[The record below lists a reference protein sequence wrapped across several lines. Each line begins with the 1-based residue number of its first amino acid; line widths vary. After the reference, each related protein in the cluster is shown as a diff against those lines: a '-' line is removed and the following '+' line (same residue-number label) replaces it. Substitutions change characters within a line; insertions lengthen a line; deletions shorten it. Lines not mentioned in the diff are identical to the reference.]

1 MTDSV
6 DRTVLFADLRGSTAL
21 FGTLGNAQAAAIV
34 TQTIG
39 LLSRVVTQGGG
50 KVVKT
55 LGDGLMALF
64 DRPPAAVHAAREMQD
79 SIARIMAEADTGAA
93 ALRLYIAMA
102 HGEIVEVAGDS
113 FGDAV
118 NVAARLLDHAGDNE
132 VLITQPVYEQLAAV
146 DRQRFKS
153 LERLHLRGRSEPC
166 HVYRIESWHD
176 DDATPSTL
184 FTDFT
189 DTPLADCIRLAVSGE
204 AQQVFTVT
212 QTPVV
217 IGRSPDST
225 FCIDDSRVSRLHAR
239 IEWHGGNFHLSDQ
252 SSNGSFVRFTGDSEI
267 VVLRRGVCML
277 HGSGVIG
284 LGASPSDPRA
294 ACLHFEVFSYASQFP
309 GTGS

>member
-1 MTDSV
+1 MTGSSA
-6 DRTVLFADLRGSTAL
+6 RTVLFADLRGSTAL
-21 FGTLGNAQAAAIV
+21 FGTLGNAQAAAVV

-39 LLSRVVTQGGG
+39 LLSRVVTQNSG

-64 DRPPAAVHAAREMQD
+64 ERGPMAVRAAREMQD

-93 ALRLYIAMA
+93 ALRLYVAMA

-132 VLITQPVYEQLAAV
+132 VLITQQVYEQLAAV

-166 HVYRIESWHD
+166 HVYRLESWYD

-184 FTDFT
+184 FADFT
-189 DTPLADCIRLAVSGE
+189 DTPLADCIRLAL
-204 AQQVFTVT
+204 ADAPQQVFTV
-212 QTPVV
+212 QQMPVV

-252 SSNGSFVRFTGDSEI
+252 SSNGSFVRFTGDHE
-267 VVLRRGVCML
+267 VVMLRRGVCVL

-284 LGASPSDPRA
+284 LGASPADSSA
-294 ACLHFEVFSYASQFP
+294 AVLHFEVFSLASELP
-309 GTGS
+309 IGGS